1 MNELT
6 NIAINNGKFR
16 EKSQIGIGLW
26 CLERQSKE
34 WAELPGILN
43 SNINDSFRLLEDV
56 LMMFSQIFT
65 LFKI

>member
-1 MNELT
+1 MGSLE
-6 NIAINNGKFR
+6 K
-16 EKSQIGIGLW
+16 KSQIGIGW